1 MSRGDLHV
9 WRPPAVV
16 RWSEAVLGALLGLVG
31 VALVVSRP
39 SGWVGWLML
48 LPAAVLL
55 LGTRRSFRLSSD
67 VVVAQGRV
75 FRREVAL
82 RDLRQAGV
90 CPDGRP
96 WLQIQGGQVTLLRMV
111 PLVDYGRVTPG
122 RRWSSSSGRRPPRP
136 GRGSSRRCGRRRGH
150 RRRSRR
156 CSGCERCGAT
166 LGLRPSA
173 CERLASKLAAAFA
186 AVGRS
191 DFVRS
196 GSGALRA
203 SSLRRSLRWAA
214 RTSSDRPVLAHAQ
227 ASMTTGMIIGRR
239 FSSRLTQRPTTRRT
253 VCWSW

>member
-9 WRPPAVV
+9 WRPPVVV
-16 RWSEAVLGALLGLVG
+16 RWSEAVLGALFGSVG
-31 VALVVSRP
+31 VALVGSRL

-111 PLVDYGRVTPG
+111 PLVDYGRGHAGPTLVEQLRSAAAAAGARLEPAL
-122 RRWSSSSGRRPPRP
+122 RSPERPPTTKP
-136 GRGSSRRCGRRRGH
+136 SL
-150 RRRSRR
+150 
-156 CSGCERCGAT
+156 
-166 LGLRPSA
+166 LG
-173 CERLASKLAAAFA
+173 
-186 AVGRS
+186 
-191 DFVRS
+191 
-196 GSGALRA
+196 
-203 SSLRRSLRWAA
+203 
-214 RTSSDRPVLAHAQ
+214 
-227 ASMTTGMIIGRR
+227 M
-239 FSSRLTQRPTTRRT
+239 
-253 VCWSW
+253 